1 MTSCT
6 TSFRSPPLRLM
17 RSTLGAATALALAAA
32 IAPAAAETPWFPM
45 KVYDASSGTPK
56 PAEYTPLPK
65 AEKPYKLCVLFPH
78 MKDSFWV
85 AVAYGIVKQA
95 EAMNVNMT
103 LYEAGG
109 YENLPK
115 QLSQAEV
122 DTIVAEVLASTGA
135 KSPADMGKVMGVLKP
150 KLAGKADMGK
160 VSTMVKA
167 KLAG

>member
-1 MTSCT
+1 MTNCT
-6 TSFRSPPLRLM
+6 TSFPSTPRERI
-17 RSTLGAATALALAAA
+17 RSTLGAVTGLVLAAA

-78 MKDSFWV
+78 MKDSFRV

-115 QLSQAEV
+115 QLSQFDDGMA
-122 DTIVAEVLASTGA
+122 TAPNRII
-135 KSPADMGKVMGVLKP
+135 
-150 KLAGKADMGK
+150 
-160 VSTMVKA
+160 
-167 KLAG
+167 